1 MEKMKKFKKNLNF
14 VFVAL
19 RKKIHILQQEKR
31 KTFHVDFMLKILK
44 VKFKG

>member
-1 MEKMKKFKKNLNF
+1 MKKKKNLNFVF

-19 RKKIHILQQEKR
+19 RKKIYILQKEKEG
-31 KTFHVDFMLKILK
+31 FHVDFMLKILK